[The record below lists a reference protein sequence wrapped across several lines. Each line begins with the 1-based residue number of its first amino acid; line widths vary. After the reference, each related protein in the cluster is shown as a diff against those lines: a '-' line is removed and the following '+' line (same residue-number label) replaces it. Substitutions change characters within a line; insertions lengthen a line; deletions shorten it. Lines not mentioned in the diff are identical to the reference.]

1 MNLGVG
7 KIKADPIERNCGFPS
22 TMELIVYLRN
32 AVGHPHQNISRHGSI
47 IIIIPIMK
55 KTVLWAHHDL
65 KQPGVST
72 VELIKE
78 TKLSSGYLPSQNI

>member
-1 MNLGVG
+1 M
-7 KIKADPIERNCGFPS
+7 A
-22 TMELIVYLRN
+22 
-32 AVGHPHQNISRHGSI
+32 GHPHQNISRHGSI

-78 TKLSSGYLPSQNI
+78 TN

>member
-1 MNLGVG
+1 M
-7 KIKADPIERNCGFPS
+7 A
-22 TMELIVYLRN
+22 
-32 AVGHPHQNISRHGSI
+32 GHPHQNISRHGSI

-55 KTVLWAHHDL
+55 KIVLWARHDL

-78 TKLSSGYLPSQNI
+78 KLSSGYLPSQNIYDRCPF